1 VLVPILSLDEEGI
14 MITLSRHLLGAAFA
28 AAAVI
33 ATALPAQADITVYSA
48 GPANLIETLAK
59 GFTAQTGT
67 KVAVFQGTTGQV
79 MARIEAEASNPAVDV
94 LISASWDTATDFTKR
109 GWLVSYTS
117 PNAAKVPDFLKTDT
131 AVAQGVSALGIAWNP
146 KSGTPRPADW
156 SDLTQ
161 AAFKDLVTVP
171 DPAQS
176 GASFELVAALQAK
189 SGDWSLFQ
197 TLKGNG
203 AVVAGANA
211 QALNPVL
218 QGAKAAVFGAVDY
231 ISLGQQAKG
240 ESIEVIFPA
249 SGTVIA
255 PRPAMILSWSK
266 HQDEAKQFIDY
277 MLSDEGQAA
286 VAKTY
291 LIPARS
297 DIAAD
302 RPLIKDLNILKVD
315 ADTVYP
321 KRSEILAQFTT
332 ALGK

>member
-1 VLVPILSLDEEGI
+1 
-14 MITLSRHLLGAAFA
+14 MTTLSRTILGAALAAVAMTFTA
-28 AAAVI
+28 AAAR
-33 ATALPAQADITVYSA
+33 ADITVYSA

-59 GFTAQTGT
+59 GFTAQSGT
-67 KVAVFQGTTGQV
+67 KVGVFQGTTGQV
-79 MARIEAEASNPAVDV
+79 MARIEAEASNPVVDV

-109 GWLVSYTS
+109 GWLVPYTS

-197 TLKGNG
+197 NLKGNG

-240 ESIEVIFPA
+240 EAIEVIFPA

-255 PRPAMILSWSK
+255 PRPVMILNWSK
-266 HQDEAKQFIDY
+266 QQDEAKRFVDY
-277 MLSDEGQAA
+277 ILSDEGQKA

>member
-1 VLVPILSLDEEGI
+1 
-14 MITLSRHLLGAAFA
+14 
-28 AAAVI
+28 
-33 ATALPAQADITVYSA
+33 
-48 GPANLIETLAK
+48 
-59 GFTAQTGT
+59 
-67 KVAVFQGTTGQV
+67 
-79 MARIEAEASNPAVDV
+79 
-94 LISASWDTATDFTKR
+94 
-109 GWLVSYTS
+109 
-117 PNAAKVPDFLKTDT
+117 
-131 AVAQGVSALGIAWNP
+131 
-146 KSGTPRPADW
+146 
-156 SDLTQ
+156 
-161 AAFKDLVTVP
+161 
-171 DPAQS
+171 
-176 GASFELVAALQAK
+176 
-189 SGDWSLFQ
+189 
-197 TLKGNG
+197 
-203 AVVAGANA
+203 
-211 QALNPVL
+211 VL

-255 PRPAMILSWSK
+255 PRPVMILNWSK
-266 HQDEAKQFIDY
+266 QQDEAKRFVDY
-277 MLSDEGQAA
+277 ILSDEGQAA